1 MHQKMSDCRKFKYE
15 FFEKFFRE
23 LFENEHNVDFFYIN
37 TTYNT
42 LTNEMRAL
50 FLGTLLSFEDNSFLF
65 TITKQKL
72 LNILKSVLVDVSKG
86 EPKKI
91 KTFQNYIDIHKYKKN
106 LAENMALLLEK
117 KGFLIKGQ
125 KSNNIIEI
133 YKKWSE
139 IDYVMVKTEL
149 ELALIFI
156 DQLRVIEDFYS
167 FIENFESGIFFQY
180 LENIK
185 NLVIELS
192 KYRYEG

>member
-1 MHQKMSDCRKFKYE
+1 
-15 FFEKFFRE
+15 
-23 LFENEHNVDFFYIN
+23 
-37 TTYNT
+37 
-42 LTNEMRAL
+42 
-50 FLGTLLSFEDNSFLF
+50 
-65 TITKQKL
+65 
-72 LNILKSVLVDVSKG
+72 
-86 EPKKI
+86 
-91 KTFQNYIDIHKYKKN
+91 
-106 LAENMALLLEK
+106 MALLLEK